1 MAIKDWYKLTFQ
13 IESDLE
19 EIIIWQLNE
28 LGIFSFSFEYLIK
41 TENKKEVNIWLP
53 IDDWGKTSRSGFE
66 KIISKLL
73 NINDPKNQF
82 FDWSIIKEEDWL
94 TSWKKYWAPALVGN
108 HLLILP
114 CWINLNEKFKDK
126 QIIKI
131 DPGAAFGT
139 GSHPSTYLCLEKMEN
154 ILFTDKK
161 VLDIGSGSGILSV
174 AARLL
179 GAKEVCAVDNDY
191 LAINSTNS
199 NFQLNF
205 GNLKNLNTYLGSFNE
220 VILKNQLKQFD
231 FVLCNILAEVIKE
244 MIPNIY
250 KCLRNNGEVIF
261 SGILNS
267 QKDEIIQTLIKND
280 LNLLD
285 VSTRKDW
292 ACITAKKPAIQP
304 KYKFFLWILFNT
316 FYCVIFYFKISH
328 IVLIDVKNVFDRY

>member
-1 MAIKDWYKLTFQ
+1 MAIKDWYKLTFL
-13 IESDLE
+13 IESDSE
-19 EIIIWQLNE
+19 EIIIWKLNE

-41 TENKKEVNIWLP
+41 NQNKNQNKKEVHIWLP
-53 IDDWGKTSRSGFE
+53 IDNWGESARNSFE

-73 NINDPKNQF
+73 NINDPLNQF
-82 FDWSIIKEEDWL
+82 LNWSIIKEEDWL
-94 TSWKKYWAPALVGN
+94 TSWKKYWAPELVGN

-114 CWINLNEKFKDK
+114 CWMNLNEKFKDK
-126 QIIKI
+126 KIIKI

-139 GSHPSTYLCLEKMEN
+139 GSHTSTYLCLEKMEN
-154 ILFTDKK
+154 ILFSDKK
-161 VLDIGSGSGILSV
+161 VLDIGSGSGILGV

-179 GAKEVCAVDNDY
+179 GAKEVYAVDNDY
-191 LAINSTNS
+191 LAINSTKS

-220 VILKNQLKQFD
+220 VILKNLLKQFD

-250 KCLRNNGEVIF
+250 KCLSNNGEVIF

-267 QKDEIIQTLIKND
+267 QKNEIIKILIQND
-280 LNLLD
+280 LKLLD

-292 ACITAKKPAIQP
+292 ACISAQK
-304 KYKFFLWILFNT
+304 
-316 FYCVIFYFKISH
+316 
-328 IVLIDVKNVFDRY
+328 

>member
-1 MAIKDWYKLTFQ
+1 MVIKDWYKLTFL

-19 EIIIWQLNE
+19 EIIIWKLNE
-28 LGIFSFSFEYLIK
+28 LGIFSFSFEYFIK
-41 TENKKEVNIWLP
+41 NENKKEVNIWLP
-53 IDDWGKTSRSGFE
+53 IDDWGESSRSSFE
-66 KIISKLL
+66 KIIRKLL
-73 NINDPKNQF
+73 NINDPQNQF

-94 TSWKKYWAPALVGN
+94 TSWKKYWAPELVGN
-108 HLLILP
+108 HFLILP
-114 CWINLNEKFKDK
+114 CWINLDEKFKDK

-154 ILFTDKK
+154 IFFSDKK
-161 VLDIGSGSGILSV
+161 ILDIGSGSGILSV

-179 GAKEVCAVDNDY
+179 GAKEVYAVDNDY

-205 GNLKNLNTYLGSFNE
+205 GNLNNFNTYLGSFND

-231 FVLCNILAEVIKE
+231 VVLCNILAEVIKV

-250 KCLRNNGEVIF
+250 KCLGNNGEGIL

-267 QKDEIIQTLIKND
+267 QKDEIIKILIQND
-280 LNLLD
+280 LKLLD

-292 ACITAKKPAIQP
+292 VCISAKK
-304 KYKFFLWILFNT
+304 T
-316 FYCVIFYFKISH
+316 S
-328 IVLIDVKNVFDRY
+328 DTT

>member
-1 MAIKDWYKLTFQ
+1 MATKDWYKLTFQ
-13 IESDLE
+13 IESDKE
-19 EIIIWQLNE
+19 EIIIWKLNE

-41 TENKKEVNIWLP
+41 TENREEVNIWLP
-53 IDDWGKTSRSGFE
+53 INEWDEISRGDFE
-66 KIISKLL
+66 EIIIKLL
-73 NINDPKNQF
+73 NINNSNKF
-82 FDWSIIKEEDWL
+82 FEWIIIKEEDWL
-94 TSWKKYWAPALVGN
+94 TSWKKYWAPELVGN
-108 HLLILP
+108 HFLILP

-154 ILFTDKK
+154 ILFSDKK
-161 VLDIGSGSGILSV
+161 VLDIGSGSGILSI

-179 GAKEVCAVDNDY
+179 GAKEVCAIDNDY

-205 GNLKNLNTYLGSFNE
+205 GNLNNLSTYLGPFNE
-220 VILKNQLKQFD
+220 IVFKNQLNKFD

-250 KCLRNNGEVIF
+250 KSLRSNGEVIF

-267 QKDEIIQTLIKND
+267 QKDEIIKILIQNN
-280 LNLLD
+280 LQLLD
-285 VSTRKDW
+285 VSSKKDW
-292 ACITAKKPAIQP
+292 VCIAARKENNRTYA
-304 KYKFFLWILFNT
+304 
-316 FYCVIFYFKISH
+316 
-328 IVLIDVKNVFDRY
+328 

>member
-1 MAIKDWYKLTFQ
+1 METKDWYKLTFL
-13 IESDLE
+13 IESDSE
-19 EIIIWQLNE
+19 EMIIWKLNE

-41 TENKKEVNIWLP
+41 NENKKEVNIWLP
-53 IDDWGKTSRSGFE
+53 VDDWGESSRCDFE

-73 NINDPKNQF
+73 NINAPKNQF

-94 TSWKKYWAPALVGN
+94 TSWKKYWAPELVGN
-108 HLLILP
+108 HFLILP
-114 CWINLNEKFKDK
+114 CWMNLNEKFKDK
-126 QIIKI
+126 KIIKI

-154 ILFTDKK
+154 IFFSDKK
-161 VLDIGSGSGILSV
+161 ILDIGSGSGILSV

-191 LAINSTNS
+191 LAINSTKS

-205 GNLKNLNTYLGSFNE
+205 GDLNNLNTYLGSFNE
-220 VILKNQLKQFD
+220 VILKNQLTQFD
-231 FVLCNILAEVIKE
+231 FVLCNILAEVIKG

-267 QKDEIIQTLIKND
+267 QKDEIIKILIQHD
-280 LNLLD
+280 LKLLD

-292 ACITAKKPAIQP
+292 ACISAQKASNPT
-304 KYKFFLWILFNT
+304 
-316 FYCVIFYFKISH
+316 
-328 IVLIDVKNVFDRY
+328 

>member
-1 MAIKDWYKLTFQ
+1 METKDWYKLTFL
-13 IESDLE
+13 IESDSE
-19 EIIIWQLNE
+19 EIIIWKLNE

-41 TENKKEVNIWLP
+41 NENNKEVNIWLP
-53 IDDWGKTSRSGFE
+53 VDDWGDSSRCDFE

-73 NINDPKNQF
+73 NINAPENEF

-94 TSWKKYWAPALVGN
+94 TSWKKYWAPELVGN

-114 CWINLNEKFKDK
+114 CWMNPNEKFKDK
-126 QIIKI
+126 KIIKI

-154 ILFTDKK
+154 ISFSDKK
-161 VLDIGSGSGILSV
+161 ILDIGSGSGILSV

-179 GAKEVCAVDNDY
+179 GAKEVYAVDNDY
-191 LAINSTNS
+191 LAINSTKS

-205 GNLKNLNTYLGSFNE
+205 GDLNNLSTYLGSFNE

-231 FVLCNILAEVIKE
+231 LVLCNILAEVIKG

-250 KCLRNNGEVIF
+250 KCLRSNGEVIF

-267 QKDEIIQTLIKND
+267 QKDEIIKILIQND
-280 LNLLD
+280 LKLLD

-292 ACITAKKPAIQP
+292 ACISAQKTSGPAQ
-304 KYKFFLWILFNT
+304 
-316 FYCVIFYFKISH
+316 V
-328 IVLIDVKNVFDRY
+328 

>member
-1 MAIKDWYKLTFQ
+1 METKDWYKLTFL
-13 IESDLE
+13 IESDSE
-19 EIIIWQLNE
+19 EIIIWKLNE

-41 TENKKEVNIWLP
+41 NENKKEVNIWLP
-53 IDDWGKTSRSGFE
+53 SDDWNESSRSGFE

-73 NINDPKNQF
+73 NINPPKNKF

-94 TSWKKYWAPALVGN
+94 TSWKKYWAPELVGN
-108 HLLILP
+108 HFLILP
-114 CWINLNEKFKDK
+114 CWINLNKKFKDK

-154 ILFTDKK
+154 ILFSDKK

-191 LAINSTNS
+191 LAINSTKS

-205 GNLKNLNTYLGSFNE
+205 GNLNKLNTYLGSFNE
-220 VILKNQLKQFD
+220 VILKNQLEQFD

-250 KCLRNNGEVIF
+250 SCLRNNGEVIF

-267 QKDEIIQTLIKND
+267 QKDEIIKILIQND
-280 LNLLD
+280 LKLLD

-292 ACITAKKPAIQP
+292 VCISAQKSSDPI
-304 KYKFFLWILFNT
+304 
-316 FYCVIFYFKISH
+316 
-328 IVLIDVKNVFDRY
+328 

>member
-1 MAIKDWYKLTFQ
+1 MAIKDWYKLTFL
-13 IESDLE
+13 IESDSE
-19 EIIIWQLNE
+19 EIIIWKLNE

-41 TENKKEVNIWLP
+41 NENKKEVNIWLP
-53 IDDWGKTSRSGFE
+53 VDDWGESSRCDFE

-73 NINDPKNQF
+73 NINAPKNQF

-94 TSWKKYWAPALVGN
+94 TSWKKYWAPELVGN
-108 HLLILP
+108 HFLILP

-126 QIIKI
+126 KIIKI

-154 ILFTDKK
+154 ILFSDKK

-231 FVLCNILAEVIKE
+231 FVLCNILAEVIKG

-267 QKDEIIQTLIKND
+267 QKDEIIKTLIQND
-280 LNLLD
+280 LKLMD

-292 ACITAKKPAIQP
+292 ACIYAQKASNPT
-304 KYKFFLWILFNT
+304 
-316 FYCVIFYFKISH
+316 
-328 IVLIDVKNVFDRY
+328 

>member
-1 MAIKDWYKLTFQ
+1 MAIKDWYKLTFL

-19 EIIIWQLNE
+19 DIIIWKLNE

-41 TENKKEVNIWLP
+41 NEDKKEVNIWLP
-53 IDDWGKTSRSGFE
+53 IDEWHKSSRIDLE
-66 KIISKLL
+66 KIIRKLL
-73 NINDPKNQF
+73 NINDSKNQF
-82 FDWSIIKEEDWL
+82 FNWNIIKEEDWL
-94 TSWKKYWAPALVGN
+94 TSWKKYWAPELVGN

-114 CWINLNEKFKDK
+114 CWININEKFKDK

-154 ILFTDKK
+154 ILFSNKK
-161 VLDIGSGSGILSV
+161 VLDIGSGSGILSI
-174 AARLL
+174 AARLR

-191 LAINSTNS
+191 LAINSTKS

-220 VILKNQLKQFD
+220 IILKNQLQQFD

-250 KCLRNNGEVIF
+250 ECLRKNGEVIF

-267 QKDEIIQTLIKND
+267 QKDEIIKILIINNLK
-280 LNLLD
+280 LLD

-292 ACITAKKPAIQP
+292 ACISAQKVSDQA
-304 KYKFFLWILFNT
+304 
-316 FYCVIFYFKISH
+316 
-328 IVLIDVKNVFDRY
+328 

>member
-1 MAIKDWYKLTFQ
+1 METKDWYKLTFL
-13 IESDLE
+13 IESDSE
-19 EIIIWQLNE
+19 EIIIWKLND

-41 TENKKEVNIWLP
+41 NENKKEVNIWLP
-53 IDDWGKTSRSGFE
+53 IDDWDESSRSSFE
-66 KIISKLL
+66 KIIIKLL
-73 NINDPKNQF
+73 NINPPKNKF
-82 FDWSIIKEEDWL
+82 FEWSIIKDEDWL
-94 TSWKKYWAPALVGN
+94 TSWKKYWAPELVGN
-108 HLLILP
+108 HFLILP
-114 CWINLNEKFKDK
+114 CWINLNKKFKDK

-154 ILFTDKK
+154 ILFSDKK

-179 GAKEVCAVDNDY
+179 GAKEVSAVDNDY
-191 LAINSTNS
+191 LAINSTKS

-205 GNLKNLNTYLGSFNE
+205 GNLNNLNTYLGSFNE
-220 VILKNQLKQFD
+220 VILKHQLKKFD

-267 QKDEIIQTLIKND
+267 QKQEIIKILIKNNLKL
-280 LNLLD
+280 LN
-285 VSTRKDW
+285 VSSRNDW
-292 ACITAKKPAIQP
+292 ACISAKKTSNP
-304 KYKFFLWILFNT
+304 T
-316 FYCVIFYFKISH
+316 
-328 IVLIDVKNVFDRY
+328 

>member
-1 MAIKDWYKLTFQ
+1 METKDWYKLTFL
-13 IESDLE
+13 IESDSE
-19 EIIIWQLNE
+19 EIIIWKLNE

-41 TENKKEVNIWLP
+41 NEKKDVNIWLP
-53 IDDWGKTSRSGFE
+53 ILEWEESSRKDFE

-73 NINDPKNQF
+73 NINDSKNQF

-94 TSWKKYWAPALVGN
+94 TSWKKYWGPELVGN
-108 HLLILP
+108 HFLILP

-154 ILFTDKK
+154 ILFSDKK
-161 VLDIGSGSGILSV
+161 VLDIGSGSGILGV

-191 LAINSTNS
+191 LAINSTKS

-205 GNLKNLNTYLGSFNE
+205 CNFENLSTYLGSFNE
-220 VILKNQLKQFD
+220 VVLKNQLQQFD

-250 KCLRNNGEVIF
+250 NCLRNNGEVIF

-267 QKDEIIQTLIKND
+267 QKDEIIKTLIQND
-280 LNLLD
+280 LKLLD

-292 ACITAKKPAIQP
+292 ACITAQKTSNP
-304 KYKFFLWILFNT
+304 T
-316 FYCVIFYFKISH
+316 
-328 IVLIDVKNVFDRY
+328 

>member
-1 MAIKDWYKLTFQ
+1 MAIKDWYKLTFL

-19 EIIIWQLNE
+19 EIIIWKFNE

-53 IDDWGKTSRSGFE
+53 IDDWGETSRSGLE
-66 KIISKLL
+66 KIICKLI
-73 NINDPKNQF
+73 NINTPKNQF
-82 FDWSIIKEEDWL
+82 FDWSIIKEENWL
-94 TSWKKYWAPALVGN
+94 TSWKKYWAPELVGN
-108 HLLILP
+108 HFLILP
-114 CWINLNEKFKDK
+114 CWINLNDKFKDK

-154 ILFTDKK
+154 ILFFDKK
-161 VLDIGSGSGILSV
+161 ILDIGSGSGILSV

-191 LAINSTNS
+191 LAINSTKS

-205 GNLKNLNTYLGSFNE
+205 GNLNNLNSYLGSFDE
-220 VILKNQLKQFD
+220 VFLKNQFKQFD
-231 FVLCNILAEVIKE
+231 FVLCNILAEVIKG

-250 KCLRNNGEVIF
+250 KCLRNNGGVIF

-267 QKDEIIQTLIKND
+267 QKDEIIKILSRND
-280 LNLLD
+280 LKLLD
-285 VSTRKDW
+285 VSSRKDW
-292 ACITAKKPAIQP
+292 ACIFAQKTSDPP
-304 KYKFFLWILFNT
+304 
-316 FYCVIFYFKISH
+316 
-328 IVLIDVKNVFDRY
+328 

>member
-1 MAIKDWYKLTFQ
+1 METKDWYKLTFL
-13 IESDLE
+13 IESDSE
-19 EIIIWQLNE
+19 EIIIWKLNE

-41 TENKKEVNIWLP
+41 NENKKEVNIWLP
-53 IDDWGKTSRSGFE
+53 IDDWDESSRSGFE

-73 NINDPKNQF
+73 NINPPKNKF

-94 TSWKKYWAPALVGN
+94 TSWKKYWAPELVGN
-108 HLLILP
+108 HFLILP
-114 CWINLNEKFKDK
+114 CWINLNKKFKDK

-154 ILFTDKK
+154 ILFSDKK

-179 GAKEVCAVDNDY
+179 GAEEVCAVDNDY
-191 LAINSTNS
+191 LAINSTKS

-205 GNLKNLNTYLGSFNE
+205 GNLNKLNTYLGSFNE
-220 VILKNQLKQFD
+220 VILKNQLEQFD
-231 FVLCNILAEVIKE
+231 FVLCNILAEVIKG

-267 QKDEIIQTLIKND
+267 QKDEIISILIQND
-280 LNLLD
+280 LKLLD

-292 ACITAKKPAIQP
+292 ACISAQKASNPT
-304 KYKFFLWILFNT
+304 
-316 FYCVIFYFKISH
+316 
-328 IVLIDVKNVFDRY
+328 

>member
-1 MAIKDWYKLTFQ
+1 MAIKDWYKLSFL
-13 IESDLE
+13 IESDSE
-19 EIIIWQLNE
+19 EIIIWKLNE
-28 LGIFSFSFEYLIK
+28 LGIFSFSFEYLDK
-41 TENKKEVNIWLP
+41 NENKKEVNIWLP
-53 IDDWGKTSRSGFE
+53 VDDWDKSSRSDFE

-73 NINDPKNQF
+73 NINDSKNQF
-82 FDWSIIKEEDWL
+82 FNWSIIKEEDWL
-94 TSWKKYWAPALVGN
+94 TSWKRYWAPELVGN

-114 CWINLNEKFKDK
+114 CWINVNEKFKDK
-126 QIIKI
+126 QVIKI

-154 ILFTDKK
+154 ILFSNKK

-231 FVLCNILAEVIKE
+231 VVLCNILAEVIKE

-250 KCLRNNGEVIF
+250 KCLSNNGEVIF

-267 QKDEIIQTLIKND
+267 QKDEIIKILIQND
-280 LNLLD
+280 LKLID

-292 ACITAKKPAIQP
+292 ACISAQKTSDQ
-304 KYKFFLWILFNT
+304 
-316 FYCVIFYFKISH
+316 S
-328 IVLIDVKNVFDRY
+328 

>member
-1 MAIKDWYKLTFQ
+1 MAIKDWYKVTFL
-13 IESDLE
+13 IESDSE
-19 EIIIWQLNE
+19 EIIIWKLNE

-41 TENKKEVNIWLP
+41 NENKKEVNIWLP
-53 IDDWGKTSRSGFE
+53 IDDWSESSRTNFE

-73 NINDPKNQF
+73 NINAPENEF

-94 TSWKKYWAPALVGN
+94 TSWKKYWAPELVGN

-114 CWINLNEKFKDK
+114 CWMNPNEKFKDK
-126 QIIKI
+126 KIIKI

-154 ILFTDKK
+154 ISFSDKK
-161 VLDIGSGSGILSV
+161 ILDIGSGSGILSV

-179 GAKEVCAVDNDY
+179 GAKEVYAVDNDY
-191 LAINSTNS
+191 LAINSTKS

-205 GNLKNLNTYLGSFNE
+205 GDLNNLSTYLGSFNE

-231 FVLCNILAEVIKE
+231 LVLCNILAEVIKG

-267 QKDEIIQTLIKND
+267 QKDEIIKILIKND
-280 LNLLD
+280 LKLLD
-285 VSTRKDW
+285 VTTRKDW
-292 ACITAKKPAIQP
+292 TCISAQKASNST
-304 KYKFFLWILFNT
+304 
-316 FYCVIFYFKISH
+316 
-328 IVLIDVKNVFDRY
+328 

>member
-1 MAIKDWYKLTFQ
+1 MAIKDWYKLTFL

-19 EIIIWQLNE
+19 DIIIWKLNE
-28 LGIFSFSFEYLIK
+28 LGISSFSFEYLKK
-41 TENKKEVNIWLP
+41 TESKKEVNIWLP
-53 IDDWGKTSRSGFE
+53 INEWDNNSRSDFE

-73 NINDPKNQF
+73 NIDDSKNQF
-82 FDWSIIKEEDWL
+82 FNWSIIKEEDWL
-94 TSWKKYWAPALVGN
+94 TSWKKYWAPELVGN

-114 CWINLNEKFKDK
+114 CWININEKFKEK

-154 ILFTDKK
+154 ILFSNKK
-161 VLDIGSGSGILSV
+161 VLDIGSGSGILSI

-179 GAKEVCAVDNDY
+179 GAKEICAVDNDY
-191 LAINSTNS
+191 LAINSTKS

-220 VILKNQLKQFD
+220 VILKNQLRQFD

-250 KCLRNNGEVIF
+250 ECLRNNGKVIF

-267 QKDEIIQTLIKND
+267 QKDEIIKILIQND
-280 LNLLD
+280 LKLLD

-292 ACITAKKPAIQP
+292 ACISAQKLSDQA
-304 KYKFFLWILFNT
+304 
-316 FYCVIFYFKISH
+316 
-328 IVLIDVKNVFDRY
+328 

>member
-1 MAIKDWYKLTFQ
+1 METKDWYKLTFL
-13 IESDLE
+13 IESDSE
-19 EIIIWQLNE
+19 EIIIWKLNE

-41 TENKKEVNIWLP
+41 NENNKEVNIWLP
-53 IDDWGKTSRSGFE
+53 VDDWGDSSRCDFE

-73 NINDPKNQF
+73 NINAPENEF

-94 TSWKKYWAPALVGN
+94 TSWKKYWAPELVGN

-114 CWINLNEKFKDK
+114 CWMNPNEKFKDK
-126 QIIKI
+126 KIIKI

-154 ILFTDKK
+154 ISFSDKK
-161 VLDIGSGSGILSV
+161 ILDIGSGSGILSV

-179 GAKEVCAVDNDY
+179 GAKEVYAVDNDY
-191 LAINSTNS
+191 LAINSTKS

-205 GNLKNLNTYLGSFNE
+205 GDLNNLNTYLGTFNE
-220 VILKNQLKQFD
+220 VILKNQLTQFD
-231 FVLCNILAEVIKE
+231 FVLCNILAEVIKG

-267 QKDEIIQTLIKND
+267 QKDEIIKILIQND
-280 LNLLD
+280 LKLLD

-292 ACITAKKPAIQP
+292 ACISAQKTSGPAQ
-304 KYKFFLWILFNT
+304 
-316 FYCVIFYFKISH
+316 V
-328 IVLIDVKNVFDRY
+328 

>member
-1 MAIKDWYKLTFQ
+1 METKDWYKLTFL
-13 IESDLE
+13 IESDSE
-19 EIIIWQLNE
+19 EIIIWKLNE

-41 TENKKEVNIWLP
+41 NENKKEVNIWLP
-53 IDDWGKTSRSGFE
+53 IDDWDESSRSGFE

-73 NINDPKNQF
+73 NINPPKNKF

-94 TSWKKYWAPALVGN
+94 TSWKKYWAPELVGN
-108 HLLILP
+108 HFLILP
-114 CWINLNEKFKDK
+114 CWINLNKKFKDK

-154 ILFTDKK
+154 IFFSDKK
-161 VLDIGSGSGILSV
+161 ILDIGSGSGILSV

-179 GAKEVCAVDNDY
+179 GAKEVYAVDNDY
-191 LAINSTNS
+191 LAINSTKS

-205 GNLKNLNTYLGSFNE
+205 GNLNKLNTYLGSFNE
-220 VILKNQLKQFD
+220 VILKNQLEQFD
-231 FVLCNILAEVIKE
+231 FVLCNILAEVIKG

-267 QKDEIIQTLIKND
+267 QKDEIIKILIQND
-280 LNLLD
+280 LKLLD

-292 ACITAKKPAIQP
+292 ACISAQKASNPT
-304 KYKFFLWILFNT
+304 
-316 FYCVIFYFKISH
+316 
-328 IVLIDVKNVFDRY
+328 

>member
-13 IESDLE
+13 IESDSE
-19 EIIIWQLNE
+19 EIIIWKLNE
-28 LGIFSFSFEYLIK
+28 LGIFSFSFEYIIK
-41 TENKKEVNIWLP
+41 NEQKKEVNIWLP
-53 IDDWGKTSRSGFE
+53 IDVWDESSRSDLE
-66 KIISKLL
+66 KIIRKLL
-73 NINDPKNQF
+73 NINDPQNQF
-82 FDWSIIKEEDWL
+82 FDWSIIKEQDWL
-94 TSWKKYWAPALVGN
+94 TSWKKYWKPELVGN
-108 HLLILP
+108 RFLILP
-114 CWINLNEKFKDK
+114 CWINLNEKFKDR

-139 GSHPSTYLCLEKMEN
+139 GGHPSTYLCLEKMEN
-154 ILFTDKK
+154 IVFSDKK

-220 VILKNQLKQFD
+220 VILKKQLKQFD

-250 KCLRNNGEVIF
+250 GCLKSNGEVIF

-267 QKDEIIQTLIKND
+267 QKDEIIKILIQND
-280 LNLLD
+280 LKLMD

-292 ACITAKKPAIQP
+292 ACISAQKPSYP
-304 KYKFFLWILFNT
+304 T
-316 FYCVIFYFKISH
+316 
-328 IVLIDVKNVFDRY
+328 

>member
-19 EIIIWQLNE
+19 DIIIWKLNE
-28 LGIFSFSFEYLIK
+28 LGIFSFSFEYLKK

-53 IDDWGKTSRSGFE
+53 IDEWDKSSKSDFE

-73 NINDPKNQF
+73 NIDYSKNQF
-82 FDWSIIKEEDWL
+82 FNWSIIKEQDWL
-94 TSWKKYWAPALVGN
+94 TTWKKYWAPELVGKN
-108 HLLILP
+108 FLILP

-154 ILFTDKK
+154 ILFSDKK
-161 VLDIGSGSGILSV
+161 VLDIGSGSGILSI

-179 GAKEVCAVDNDY
+179 GAKEVCAVDKDY

-205 GNLKNLNTYLGSFNE
+205 DNLNNLNTYLGSFND
-220 VILKNQLKQFD
+220 VIFKYQLKQFD
-231 FVLCNILAEVIKE
+231 FILCNILAEVIKE

-267 QKDEIIQTLIKND
+267 QKDEIIKILMEN
-280 LNLLD
+280 NLKLLE

-292 ACITAKKPAIQP
+292 ACISVQKASDP
-304 KYKFFLWILFNT
+304 
-316 FYCVIFYFKISH
+316 S
-328 IVLIDVKNVFDRY
+328 

>member
-1 MAIKDWYKLTFQ
+1 METKDWYKLTFL
-13 IESDLE
+13 IESDSE
-19 EIIIWQLNE
+19 EIIIWKLNE

-41 TENKKEVNIWLP
+41 NENKKEVNIWLP
-53 IDDWGKTSRSGFE
+53 VYDWGDSSRSDFE

-73 NINDPKNQF
+73 NINAAKKQF

-94 TSWKKYWAPALVGN
+94 TSWKKYWAPELVGN

-114 CWINLNEKFKDK
+114 CWMSLNEKFNDK
-126 QIIKI
+126 KIIKI

-154 ILFTDKK
+154 IFFSDKK

-179 GAKEVCAVDNDY
+179 GAKEVYAVDNDY
-191 LAINSTNS
+191 LAINSTKS

-205 GNLKNLNTYLGSFNE
+205 GDLNNLSTYLGSFNE

-231 FVLCNILAEVIKE
+231 LVLCNILAEVIKG

-267 QKDEIIQTLIKND
+267 QKDEIIKILIQND
-280 LNLLD
+280 LKLLD

-292 ACITAKKPAIQP
+292 ACISAQKTSDPAQ
-304 KYKFFLWILFNT
+304 
-316 FYCVIFYFKISH
+316 V
-328 IVLIDVKNVFDRY
+328 